1 MRDSYREVIHISGE
15 GHHDR
20 SSNALLEHA
29 TELALGIDL
38 STEGG
43 HAEVVLGTE
52 GGDALLGRA
61 THHGGARING
71 KGHVNTSLNLLTQ
84 TLPVGS
90 VESTLSLQLGA
101 GNPVL
106 RLIATNVRDSGIRAL
121 GKAGALPNGLKTEG
135 ELRGDGLKILA
146 NEDTGQAT
154 LKKRRVKGLDSCS
167 EIGAA
172 VFVFELGHI
181 LTGSTRSDLEAGL
194 GGERRGPSVVES
206 SRKVALVIDV
216 TLGKHLKQFY

>member
-1 MRDSYREVIHISGE
+1 MGDPYSEMIHISGE

-20 SSNALLEHA
+20 GSNALLKHA
-29 TELALGIDL
+29 AELALGVDL
-38 STEGG
+38 STEGR
-43 HAEVVLGTE
+43 HAEIVLGTE

-61 THHGGARING
+61 THHGGSRING
-71 KGHVNTSLNLLTQ
+71 NGHVNTGLNLLTQ

-101 GNPVL
+101 GDPVL
-106 RLIATNVRDSGIRAL
+106 RLVATNVRDGGIRAL
-121 GKAGALPNGLKTEG
+121 GKPGALPNGLQTEG

-154 LKKRRVKGLDSCS
+154 LKEGRVKGLDSRS
-167 EIGAA
+167 EIGAT
-172 VFVFELGHI
+172 VFVLKLGHI

-216 TLGKHLKQFY
+216 TLGEHLG